1 MPKILVISDFENYQ
15 YFESNFESL
24 QDVDFVISCGD
35 LSIAYLYKI
44 QKILNKPL
52 YFLYGNHVENKLI
65 HHNIKYVGNKMIDVC
80 GLKIAGIDGIEA
92 TDSKKII
99 KSTKRLLKKGKNI
112 DILVTH
118 NPTKGLGDGSGYHV
132 GSDCFKELY
141 NSLSVKIHFY
151 GHYHLNY
158 GGTREILYNGVR
170 VINAYDHYIMEL

>member
-15 YFESNFESL
+15 YFESNLESL

-65 HHNIKYVGNKMIDVC
+65 HHNIKYIGNKMIDLC

-92 TDSKKII
+92 TDSKKIR
-99 KSTKRLLKKGKNI
+99 KRTKRLLKKGKNI

-118 NPTKGLGDGSGYHV
+118 NPTKGLAMEVDIMWV
-132 GSDCFKELY
+132 VIALM
-141 NSLSVKIHFY
+141 
-151 GHYHLNY
+151 NY
-158 GGTREILYNGVR
+158 ITDYRSKFTFTDI
-170 VINAYDHYIMEL
+170 II